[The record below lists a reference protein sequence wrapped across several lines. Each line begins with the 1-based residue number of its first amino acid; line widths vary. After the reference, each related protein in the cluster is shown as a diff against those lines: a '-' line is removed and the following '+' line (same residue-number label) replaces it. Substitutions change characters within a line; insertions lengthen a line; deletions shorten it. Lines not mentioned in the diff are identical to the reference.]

1 MQDFKSPVSRLARLF
16 KKSRDSWKER
26 ALEKQ
31 KKVRAL
37 EIKVRDLSDSRE
49 HWKNRALAAESKLKE
64 QNVGGGLG
72 EKKKGWNPMK
82 QRENNSEKEL
92 KVKGHSY
99 NIKTIQQA

>member
-1 MQDFKSPVSRLARLF
+1 MQEFKSPVSRLARLF
-16 KKSRDSWKER
+16 QKGRDSWKEK

-37 EIKVRDLSDSRE
+37 EIKIRDLSDSRE

-72 EKKKGWNPMK
+72 EKKKEWKPRK
-82 QRENNSEKEL
+82 Q
-92 KVKGHSY
+92 
-99 NIKTIQQA
+99 T